1 MTEELYKSLMEK
13 EVTITLSGLEAHLLR
28 MAAIRE
34 ANRLYIKQSEEPLL
48 WTQSQEF
55 RLEHIEK
62 AKSKLLQQMQGQGAA
77 KYARAVQA
85 EAIES

>member
-48 WTQSQEF
+48 WTKSLEF
-55 RLEHIEK
+55 RLEHLEE
-62 AKSKLLQQMQGQGAA
+62 AKSKVLHELQGLGAA
-77 KYARAVQA
+77 KYARAAQA